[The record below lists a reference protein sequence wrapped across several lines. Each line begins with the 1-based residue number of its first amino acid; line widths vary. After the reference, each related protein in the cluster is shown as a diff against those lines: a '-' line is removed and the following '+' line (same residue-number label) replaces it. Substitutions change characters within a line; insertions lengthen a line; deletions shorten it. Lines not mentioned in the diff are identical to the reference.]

1 MNDIQTF
8 MVDLDSIFDTRLATL
23 FLHDQK
29 SAEQSISTIDYYRR
43 KDDSFHNTPFEVFK
57 TLYKDRNIETLKHS
71 IKTPFVSFL
80 LDFVKG
86 TYQNSV
92 NGFEQKKPKILFNI
106 FPYKISEEDL
116 TAIRDVFIGLTSG
129 FSLLE
134 FIDLPIEQITPI
146 FLRDRIGAFS
156 LYNYTDWLEIHA
168 ANDNLKKVSI
178 PAVSLFGPKLHFKKV
193 SVEEKNFLLQNKI
206 DPFDQ
211 LQKLANPFVN
221 LKLLDIV
228 MYSADLLPKDIP
240 SKEEK

>member
-23 FLHDQK
+23 LLNDQK
-29 SAEQSISTIDYYRR
+29 SAEQSITIDYYRR

-57 TLYKDRNIETLKHS
+57 SLYKNRNTETLKHS
-71 IKTPFVSFL
+71 VKTLFVNIL
-80 LDFVKG
+80 LDFVKS

-92 NGFEQKKPKILFNI
+92 NGFEQKKPKILFNV
-106 FPYKISEEDL
+106 FPYKLSEEDL
-116 TAIRDVFIGLTSG
+116 TAIRDVFIELTSG

-134 FIDLPIEQITPI
+134 FIDMPIEQITPI

-178 PAVSLFGPKLHFKKV
+178 PAVSLFGPKIHFKKV

-228 MYSADLLPKDIP
+228 MYSADLLPKNIF
-240 SKEEK
+240 SKKEN